1 MDPLTEVSEYL
12 FHFVLPD
19 CFSTPL
25 HSRGDLRVTRE
36 VNILGA
42 VGDELHKTTTR
53 HFCISLAEKKN
64 SERLRFEPR
73 FPRSKLFTRTDF
85 RMAQQTTAS
94 QPFFTIRQTKRST
107 PEARTTLDHLHQV
120 QISHLRSEQQ
130 GVESLTAQ
138 ISDLKVVC
146 DATTDVVVK
155 AKREEEIEGLRRK
168 REEWDTQKPLYDYFF
183 ETGEILYSY
192 YDLQE
197 KIQKGD
203 MSGTVRFMKAKP
215 GSVLAA
221 LQEGEAPTPTAAP
234 GPKTVGREELLEKY
248 LQKVDPEH
256 ARAVTNAYDDP
267 HGICDTCEK
276 EMMFS
281 ANEALF
287 FCDGCGYQEFVLIDS
302 DKPSYKDPPREVTY
316 YAYKR
321 INHFNEWLAQF
332 QAKESTEIP
341 EDVFQAILGELRKE
355 RLGINIKPA
364 KIREILKKLKC
375 TNFYE
380 HVPYI
385 LNRINGETAPVMSRE
400 VEEKLRYMFKE
411 IQPSFVK
418 HCPKSR
424 SNFLSYSYVLYKFCE
439 LLNLDEYLQCF
450 PLLKNRDKLYNQD
463 KIWEKICHDMG
474 WQYIKSL

>member
-1 MDPLTEVSEYL
+1 
-12 FHFVLPD
+12 
-19 CFSTPL
+19 
-25 HSRGDLRVTRE
+25 
-36 VNILGA
+36 
-42 VGDELHKTTTR
+42 
-53 HFCISLAEKKN
+53 
-64 SERLRFEPR
+64 
-73 FPRSKLFTRTDF
+73 
-85 RMAQQTTAS
+85 
-94 QPFFTIRQTKRST
+94 
-107 PEARTTLDHLHQV
+107 
-120 QISHLRSEQQ
+120 LRSEQQ
-130 GVESLTAQ
+130 SVESLTAQ
-138 ISDLKVVC
+138 ISDLKAEC

-168 REEWDTQKPLYDYFF
+168 REEWDTKKPLYDYFF

-197 KIQKGD
+197 KIQKGE

-221 LQEGEAPTPTAAP
+221 LQEGEAPTPAAAP

-256 ARAVTNAYDDP
+256 ARAVTNAFDDP
-267 HGICDTCEK
+267 HGICETCEK

-400 VEEKLRYMFKE
+400 VEEKLRYMFKDDE
-411 IQPSFVK
+411 AA
-418 HCPKSR
+418 CPDAGDDG
-424 SNFLSYSYVLYKFCE
+424 
-439 LLNLDEYLQCF
+439 DE
-450 PLLKNRDKLYNQD
+450 
-463 KIWEKICHDMG
+463 
-474 WQYIKSL
+474 